1 MFSSTSTKQEKVI
14 INDVFLARLNKN
26 LASLEASERDAIQAL
41 LRNIDSLDVYNDVD
55 SGERKLLGQLLVLTG
70 KVSQEQIDLALQEQV
85 QTGEQLGDLLMRKG
99 MLNRV
104 ELDALLS
111 YQASQKKSKLAR
123 NTPLKLGSLL
133 VATGL
138 ITTTQRDMALELQKR
153 TRQRLGDVL
162 VNMGILKPAH
172 LRCMLSLQTVLFTA
186 SVGLMTY
193 SITPEAIQTASAGVT
208 GAADDAAYAMKI
220 EKSASA
226 DIKQDFIEPVRELRE
241 VMPAAVEEQYAL
253 GMKYLKGKGV
263 EKCEITAK
271 KFFSA
276 AAKQGHTAS
285 QYQLGMILWDN
296 DEDDQAMEMF
306 TLASDKGH
314 ELAGVAYHT
323 LVEDADYGLGC

>member
-1 MFSSTSTKQEKVI
+1 MFSSTKKKTMVD
-14 INDVFLARLNKN
+14 DVFLARLNEN
-26 LASLEASERDAIQAL
+26 LACMEASEREAILAL

-70 KVSQEQIDLALQEQV
+70 KVNQEQIDLALQEQV
-85 QTGEQLGDLLMRKG
+85 QTGEQLGDLLLRKG
-99 MLNRV
+99 MLNKV

-111 YQASQKKSKLAR
+111 YQSSQKKSKLT
-123 NTPLKLGSLL
+123 NNSPLKLGSLL

-162 VNMGILKPAH
+162 VNMGIIKPVH

-193 SITPEAIQTASAGVT
+193 SVSPEAIETASAGMAVPS
-208 GAADDAAYAMKI
+208 DDTSYSMLI
-220 EKSASA
+220 DTPASA
-226 DIKQDFIEPVRELRE
+226 DIQQDYIEPVTELR
-241 VMPAAVEEQYAL
+241 VVTPPGADEQYKL
-253 GMKYLKGKGV
+253 GMQYLQGKGV

-276 AAKQGHTAS
+276 AAQQGHTGS

-296 DEDDQAMEMF
+296 DEDDEAMELF
-306 TLASDKGH
+306 TRASEKGH
-314 ELAGVAYHT
+314 ELAKVAYYT